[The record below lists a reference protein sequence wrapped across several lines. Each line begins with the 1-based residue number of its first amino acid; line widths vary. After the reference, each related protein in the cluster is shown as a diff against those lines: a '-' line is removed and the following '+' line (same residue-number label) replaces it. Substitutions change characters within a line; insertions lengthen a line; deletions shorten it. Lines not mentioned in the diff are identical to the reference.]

1 MFLSSGGKKKRA
13 ELCVIQLVECQH
25 PALCEECSRFR
36 KITRGEWLR
45 AELVFCYHRLIS
57 AYSRL
62 GGTAA
67 VTRPPVLEQT
77 RK

>member
-1 MFLSSGGKKKRA
+1 M
-13 ELCVIQLVECQH
+13 IQLVECQQ

-36 KITRGEWLR
+36 KITRGEWLT

-67 VTRPPVLEQT
+67 VSRPPILPENQEIRQ
-77 RK
+77 RKDL